1 MLTFDEPGHTYRLD
15 GRKIPSVTTIIK
27 AAGLIDTTWFNE
39 AATWR
44 GSVVHR
50 CCEYDCK
57 GKLDESTVDPGA
69 AGYLEGWRKWKRETG
84 FRPVAIEARFYHPVF
99 LYAGMPD
106 RVGYLPDGSIAVPDI
121 KTGPPQKWHA
131 LQSAGYVP
139 GAKILLGHSV
149 DSGIVVRRFGVSV
162 HVNGTYTQTEYTVQ
176 TLAVD
181 WAAFQSCLNIFNWRR
196 INGY

>member
-1 MLTFDEPGHTYRLD
+1 MLTFDETTHTYRLD

-27 AAGLIDTTWFNE
+27 AAGLIDDIWFNE

-44 GSVVHR
+44 GSVVHK
-50 CCEYDCK
+50 CCELDCK

-84 FRPVAIEARFYHPVF
+84 FRPVVVEQMDYHSDLF
-99 LYAGMPD
+99 YAGTPD
-106 RVGYLPDGSIAVPDI
+106 RVGFVCQGEPCVVDI
-121 KTGPPQKWHA
+121 KTGPAQKWHA
-131 LQSAGYVP
+131 IQLAAYRMFLGQAGNSY
-139 GAKILLGHSV
+139 
-149 DSGIVVRRFGVSV
+149 RRFGISV

-176 TLAVD
+176 ALPVD
-181 WAAFQSCLNIFNWRR
+181 WAAFLSCQNIFNWRK